1 MGLRM
6 KFNLVLSLATLA
18 GLVATGLFGFHFLQ
32 EKAREEVLDTA
43 RLMMESA
50 ISVRKYTL
58 NEVKPLLVV
67 QQRRQFI
74 AQTVPA
80 YSASRYIAYLHDKH
94 AEYNYKEA
102 TLNPTNPVNRATQW
116 EADVVSWFRNH
127 NDEQELIGERDTPN
141 GPMLFLSRPIPVN
154 DEACLSCHG
163 RPVDAPATLISSY
176 GDSNGFGWKL
186 NEIVGAQ
193 IVSVPMT
200 VPIARAKDAFTVFMS
215 AVTVVFIIIAIL
227 LNLLLYFIVIKPI
240 RDISAKADEVS
251 LGSLK
256 SGEFEVKGNDEISSL
271 GRSLNRMQRSMSN
284 AFNILNESMS
294 HNDSIQNG
302 SYHDN
307 SLC

>member
-6 KFNLVLSLATLA
+6 KFNLVLSLATFA

-32 EKAREEVLDTA
+32 QKAREEVLDTA

-80 YSASRYIAYLHDKH
+80 YSASRYIAYLQDKH
-94 AEYNYKEA
+94 AEYSYKEA
-102 TLNPTNPVNRATQW
+102 TLNPTNPMNRATEW

-127 NDEQELIGERDTPN
+127 AEKQELTGERDTPS

-163 RPVDAPATLISSY
+163 RPIDAPATLIASY

-200 VPIARAKDAFTVFMS
+200 LPIARANAAFTVFMS
-215 AVTVVFIIIAIL
+215 AVTAVFIIIAIL
-227 LNLLLYFIVIKPI
+227 LNVLLYFIVIKPI
-240 RDISAKADEVS
+240 RVISSKADEVS
-251 LGSLK
+251 MGAPIT
-256 SGEFEVKGNDEISSL
+256 GDFEVQGNDEIASL
-271 GRSLNRMQRSMSN
+271 GRSLNRMQRSVAN
-284 AFNILNESMS
+284 AVNILEESM
-294 HNDSIQNG
+294 HNGTYPGNPMR
-302 SYHDN
+302 
-307 SLC
+307 